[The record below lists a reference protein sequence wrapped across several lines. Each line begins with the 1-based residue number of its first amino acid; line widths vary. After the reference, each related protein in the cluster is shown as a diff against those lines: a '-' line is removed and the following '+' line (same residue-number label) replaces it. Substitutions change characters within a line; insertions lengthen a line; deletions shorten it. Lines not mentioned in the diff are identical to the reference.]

1 MDTNTLDDM
10 NTIVMKK
17 LLGVK
22 SFKSDVLSM
31 ADGSVFR
38 QLLYAVQII
47 YLISIGNET
56 GK

>member
-10 NTIVMKK
+10 NTLVMKK

-31 ADGSVFR
+31 ADVGVFR

-47 YLISIGNET
+47 YVISIGNET